1 MSTQALPKSI
11 VAGLVEDSSAF
22 PANQARPGMTD
33 TRGVKPGESGRPPG
47 PARGAVPFDGLHG
60 PGTARPEENA
70 RLAREKKASAPRPF
84 PDVASKNGAASSGIE
99 DDVVIRRVLGGE
111 TDAFEALVRRHAK
124 RVQGA
129 VARHVPY
136 DHREEVVQD
145 TWVRAFQSLNG
156 FQPGTRFGDWL
167 TGIAVRAS
175 YDFWRQHY
183 RRREVPESALGDSHR
198 EWIEAAGADQS
209 AEEFRAH
216 VQHEEAQ
223 EVLQYALAHVSP
235 EDRLVVSLVH
245 LEGLSAQEAAK
256 QLGWSVVNV
265 KVRAHRSR
273 RRMRQ
278 ALEAWL
284 GEEAT

>member
-1 MSTQALPKSI
+1 MFSQTLPKPM
-11 VAGLVEDSSAF
+11 VAGLAEVRTAF
-22 PANQARPGMTD
+22 PPNQARPGMTD
-33 TRGVKPGESGRPPG
+33 TRGAKPGEVGRPRG
-47 PARGAVPFDGLHG
+47 PASGAVPLD
-60 PGTARPEENA
+60 ASDRPAEPLQAENL
-70 RLAREKKASAPRPF
+70 RLGRNVEAADTLPF
-84 PDVASKNGAASSGIE
+84 PDVATRNGVASAAVE
-99 DDVVIRRVLGGE
+99 DDAVIRRVLGGE
-111 TDAFEALVRRHAK
+111 TDAFELLVRRHSR

-136 DHREEVVQD
+136 DQREEVVQD
-145 TWVRAFQSLNG
+145 AWVRAFQSLDG

-209 AEEFRAH
+209 AEQFRAH
-216 VQHEEAQ
+216 VQREEAQ

-245 LEGLSAQEAAK
+245 LEGLSAQEAAT

-284 GEEAT
+284 GKEIT

>member
-1 MSTQALPKSI
+1 MSSYALARPIVGLGNGRQRMTGARGMKSDGSTRSAGPGGGAVSFGAATGEAAAALPTVGEAAAPAEAQG
-11 VAGLVEDSSAF
+11 VAAAE
-22 PANQARPGMTD
+22 
-33 TRGVKPGESGRPPG
+33 
-47 PARGAVPFDGLHG
+47 
-60 PGTARPEENA
+60 TA
-70 RLAREKKASAPRPF
+70 
-84 PDVASKNGAASSGIE
+84 
-99 DDVVIRRVLGGE
+99 DDAVIRRVQAGDV
-111 TDAFEALVRRHAK
+111 DAFEDLVRRYGS
-124 RVQGA
+124 RVNGA

-136 DHREEVVQD
+136 DQREEVVQD
-145 TWVRAFQSLNG
+145 TWVRAFQSLDG
-156 FQPGTRFGDWL
+156 FQRGTRFGNWL

-198 EWIEAAGADQS
+198 EWIDAAGAAQS
-209 AEEFRAH
+209 AEEFRAA
-216 VQHEEAQ
+216 VQREDAR
-223 EVLQYALAHVSP
+223 EVLQYALGQVSA

-265 KVRAHRSR
+265 KVRTHRSR

-284 GEEAT
+284 DKEAT